1 MRVAGTAAEFQGQT
15 QVSATSVVKCG
26 VGTAAP
32 VDVTLPF
39 SSADALEA
47 YEGMLVRLPQTL
59 TVTEHFQLGRF
70 GQVVVS
76 SGGRLRQP
84 TDVFVPGPD
93 AEGLQDANDLNR
105 LIVDDG
111 ANGQNPDPIVFG
123 RGGLPLSA
131 SNTLRGG
138 DTATGIVGVLGYTWG
153 GNAASPNA
161 YRVRP
166 VSALGGSV
174 SFQPGNP
181 RPLSAPA
188 RTGSLRVASL
198 NLLNFFDTFDGLP
211 DTVDN
216 CTNGV
221 GGATTDCRG
230 ADTQAEF
237 DRQVPKTVAALLGTQ
252 ADVVG
257 VTELENDGYGPQSA
271 VQFLVDRLNAATA
284 PGTWAFV
291 DADAATGQTNA
302 LGTDAIKVGILYQ
315 PARVIAVGQTA
326 ALDTVA
332 FVNGGDTQPRNRAA
346 LAQAFEEVAT
356 GARLVVSVNH
366 LKSKG
371 SACDVGD
378 VGDGQ
383 GNCNLVREA
392 AARELAAW
400 LATDPTN
407 TGDPDVLVV
416 GDLNSYT
423 KEDPLAVLE
432 AAGYANLVEQLGGG
446 HSYVFDG
453 QWGSIDHALAS
464 ASLLSQVVGAADWYV
479 NADEPS
485 VLDYNTDFKSAG
497 QVTSLYA
504 PDAFR
509 SADHN
514 PVLVDLAPTVDA
526 DATASVNAGGH
537 LVLVGSAGSKA
548 GDVGS
553 HASFGL
559 NAKYAARGTKLQGA
573 VNLVVRRTENGEPRV
588 YRAKATTV
596 RAMIA
601 DRTAGTATILAG
613 ARLEDVTDAS
623 LPVLLDPSAT
633 LRVTMTDRGEPPAF
647 DTIGFT
653 VRTSGGA
660 LWFSSRWDGLKTVE
674 QELGGGNLQV
684 K

>member
-1 MRVAGTAAEFQGQT
+1 MAV
-15 QVSATSVVKCG
+15 
-26 VGTAAP
+26 
-32 VDVTLPF
+32 
-39 SSADALEA
+39 
-47 YEGMLVRLPQTL
+47 
-59 TVTEHFQLGRF
+59 
-70 GQVVVS
+70 
-76 SGGRLRQP
+76 
-84 TDVFVPGPD
+84 
-93 AEGLQDANDLNR
+93 
-105 LIVDDG
+105 
-111 ANGQNPDPIVFG
+111 
-123 RGGLPLSA
+123 
-131 SNTLRGG
+131 
-138 DTATGIVGVLGYTWG
+138 
-153 GNAASPNA
+153 
-161 YRVRP
+161 
-166 VSALGGSV
+166 
-174 SFQPGNP
+174 
-181 RPLSAPA
+181 
-188 RTGSLRVASL
+188 
-198 NLLNFFDTFDGLP
+198 
-211 DTVDN
+211 
-216 CTNGV
+216 
-221 GGATTDCRG
+221 
-230 ADTQAEF
+230 
-237 DRQVPKTVAALLGTQ
+237 LLGAQ

-302 LGTDAIKVGILYQ
+302 LGTDAIKVGFLYQ

-326 ALDTVA
+326 ALDTIA
-332 FVNGGDTQPRNRAA
+332 FVNGGDAQPRNRAA

-392 AARELAAW
+392 AAQELAAW
-400 LATDPTN
+400 LATDPTGA
-407 TGDPDVLVV
+407 GDPDVLVV

-423 KEDPLAVLE
+423 KEDPLVVLE
-432 AAGYANLVEQLGGG
+432 AAGYTNLVAQLGGG

-464 ASLLSQVVGAADWYV
+464 ASLLSQVVNAADWYV

-485 VLDYNTDFKSAG
+485 VLDYNTEFKSAG

-514 PVLVDLAPTVDA
+514 PVLVDLTLTVDA

-559 NAKYAARGTKLQGA
+559 NAKYAAGGTKLQGA

-588 YRAKATTV
+588 YRAKATTLQT
-596 RAMIA
+596 MIA
-601 DRTAGTATILAG
+601 DRAAGTATLLAS

-653 VRTSGGA
+653 VRASGGA

-674 QELGGGNLQV
+674 QELGGGNVQV